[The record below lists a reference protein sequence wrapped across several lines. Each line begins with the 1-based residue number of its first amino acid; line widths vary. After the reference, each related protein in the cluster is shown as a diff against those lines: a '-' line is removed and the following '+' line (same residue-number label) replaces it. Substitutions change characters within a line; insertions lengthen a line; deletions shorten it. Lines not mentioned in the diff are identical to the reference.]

1 MSSIEQDEAPEG
13 GLEPTEP
20 IAAEGYPQEQQPQAQ
35 TVQVRLPLYQPL
47 WTYVLLAI
55 NVLVFL
61 AMTALGGSES
71 VGILILFGAK
81 YNPAIVAGQ
90 YWRLLTACFVHIGL
104 IHLLFNSYAL
114 YSFGSEVERRYG
126 RTRFLALY
134 LLSGVA
140 GSTASFVGSPR
151 LAAGASG
158 AIFGLLGATIAYFA
172 TYREQFGARGRRQL
186 SSILVVAGYNLVF
199 GFIATGIDNFAH
211 VGGLLAGLLIG
222 WAYCPRYHLAKSTAV
237 GADPVLEDRFPQV
250 RAWLISGGLVL
261 LVLGLFYMGMLRW
274 S

>member
-1 MSSIEQDEAPEG
+1 M
-13 GLEPTEP
+13 
-20 IAAEGYPQEQQPQAQ
+20 
-35 TVQVRLPLYQPL
+35 
-47 WTYVLLAI
+47 LLAI

-61 AMTALGGSES
+61 AMTALGGSEN

-114 YSFGSEVERRYG
+114 YSFGREVERRYG

-172 TYREQFGARGRRQL
+172 TYREQFGAG
-186 SSILVVAGYNLVF
+186 AN
-199 GFIATGIDNFAH
+199 AH
-211 VGGLLAGLLIG
+211 CR
-222 WAYCPRYHLAKSTAV
+222 AY
-237 GADPVLEDRFPQV
+237 
-250 RAWLISGGLVL
+250 
-261 LVLGLFYMGMLRW
+261 
-274 S
+274 